1 MAWIGG
7 TRSWPSLRKGLL
19 AIAAAVGIFALFGF
33 FALPAILKPVVRDA
47 LSEALHRKT
56 SIRKVRVNPFVLSV
70 AVQGLEISERN
81 DPGKWISVE
90 EVFVNLQLASVYR
103 MGPVLKEIRLT
114 KPRVSIVRRKDG
126 TYNFTD
132 IIEERMNKQSDNTA
146 PLKYSFNNIQLIDGQ
161 VDFLDG
167 PKGARHKVEGIQL
180 AVPFFSNLKYAVDR
194 YVAPSFSA
202 VVNGDAVSM
211 KGWTKPFKESLE
223 TIFEINIAD
232 LDLPRY
238 LEYLPFRREYEVPS
252 ALLDVK
258 AIIRFLERKGLPPSI
273 SVDGYALLRDVRVTG
288 RDKSP
293 MISLPSVRAV
303 VLPVDIG
310 AGEYRLASLTVK
322 DPEIDVVIDRNKR
335 LNLLSLIPEK
345 EKEKEIVKEK
355 QDTKKESVFS
365 IDSVRLSGGKVRFTD
380 ASRPDVF
387 KTVLGDIRI
396 DVDALSTEKG
406 KAAAASLA
414 LSTEAGES
422 VGLMGNLSLAP
433 VGSEGTLTVDML
445 ALGKYAP
452 YYREKVLFDVMRGA
466 LDLRTEYSFAQ
477 TPEGDRFRLHGLAV
491 SVDGLRLRQRE
502 EKEDFLDIPAFSV
515 KDARID
521 PGLKEIEVG
530 EIATGKGRIA
540 IRKGADGKMNV
551 SRLVPEGAGAG
562 DSAKAAPESAE
573 KAAGKP
579 AEGKPWLV
587 TVKKTVVDQYAVRY
601 LDGTTNPRIEL
612 DFNGMRLRAENVTTE
627 KKRKGT
633 FSFATGYERE
643 GTLSLAGSFSVD
655 PLSMVAKLRAKGL
668 RFGRLQPYWTDY
680 VKVLVTDGKIS
691 AEGTVRIAAPK
702 GGPLQAG
709 YKGEASVNGF
719 SSLDKEQGEE
729 FLKFETL
736 HFAGIDAG
744 YMPTSVAIREIAL
757 SDFYSRIIINADG
770 TLNVQGIVAKGG
782 GQDNAAEKAAPEDG
796 AGKAGPEA
804 SSGPSAAAGPPAPV
818 RIDNVT
824 LQGGEVDFSDRYI
837 KPNYSAN
844 LTEIGGRVSGLS
856 SDESRLAD
864 IDLRGKLGKT
874 TPLEIKGKI
883 NPLAKDLFL
892 DIDVDFRDVELS
904 PLTPYFGRYAGYEI
918 EKGKLTLNLS
928 YRIEKKKLDAKNT
941 VFIDQFTFGN
951 PVESPDATKLPVKL
965 AVSLLKDRS
974 GEIHLDLPVTGRTDD
989 PKFSVWRIVWKIIGN
1004 LLVKAATSPFALIG
1018 GLLGGGGE
1026 ELAYVE
1032 FDPGRSD
1039 IPAVGMAKVRN
1050 LEKAL
1055 YDRPALKLEIV
1066 GHADLERDPEAL
1078 RQVVF
1083 RRKVAAQKVKALV
1096 KAGQPAPAVDN
1107 VRVDPAEYPKYLAL
1121 AYKEEKFP
1129 KPRNIIG
1136 MAKELPVPEMEKLMT
1151 THIRVTESDLR
1162 QLAVNRATRVRDA
1175 LVADGKVEP
1184 GRVFLVE
1191 PKSLAPA
1198 KKEKLKDSRVDFLI
1212 K

>member
-1 MAWIGG
+1 MAWIGEI
-7 TRSWPSLRKGLL
+7 RSLPSLRKGLL
-19 AIAAAVGIFALFGF
+19 AIAAAVGIFTLFGF
-33 FALPAILKPVVRDA
+33 FALPAILKPVVQDA

-56 SIRKVRVNPFVLSV
+56 SIRKIRVNPFVLAVS
-70 AVQGLEISERN
+70 VQGLEISERN
-81 DPGKWISVE
+81 DPGRWISVE
-90 EVFVNLQLASVYR
+90 ELFVNLQLASVYR
-103 MGPVLKEIRLT
+103 MGPILKEIRLT
-114 KPRVSIVRRKDG
+114 KPRVNIVRRKDG

-132 IIEERMNKQSDNTA
+132 IIEERMKIRSERES
-146 PLKYSFNNIQLIDGQ
+146 PLKYSFNNIRLIDGHL
-161 VDFLDG
+161 DFVDG
-167 PKGARHKVEGIQL
+167 PNGARHKVEGIQL

-223 TIFEINIAD
+223 TAVEIDISD

-238 LEYLPFRREYEVPS
+238 LEYLPFRREYEVAS
-252 ALLDVK
+252 ALLDIK
-258 AIIRFLERKGLPPSI
+258 AILRFLQRKGLPPSI

-293 MISLPSVRAV
+293 MVSLPSVRAV
-303 VLPVDIG
+303 VLPADIG

-322 DPEIDVVIDRNKR
+322 DPEIDAVIDRNKR
-335 LNLLSLIPEK
+335 LNLLYLKPEK
-345 EKEKEIVKEK
+345 EKEKQNTEKSGKEG
-355 QDTKKESVFS
+355 VFS

-387 KTVLGDIRI
+387 RTVLGDIRI

-406 KAAAASLA
+406 KTAAASLV

-422 VGLMGNLSLAP
+422 IGLKGTLSLAP
-433 VGSEGTLTVDML
+433 LGSEGTLTVGKL

-452 YYREKVLFDVMRGA
+452 YYREKVLFDVTRGA
-466 LDLRTEYSFAQ
+466 LDLRTGYSFAQ

-491 SVDGLRLRQRE
+491 SVGGLRLRQRE
-502 EKEDFLDIPAFSV
+502 EKEDFLDIPAFSA

-530 EIATGKGRIA
+530 EIATEKGRIA
-540 IRKGADGKMNV
+540 IRKRADGKMNV
-551 SRLVPEGAGAG
+551 SRLVPGGTGAG
-562 DSAKAAPESAE
+562 DSAKTAPEAAE
-573 KAAGKP
+573 KAAGKA
-579 AEGKPWLV
+579 AEGKPWFV
-587 TVKKTVVDQYAVRY
+587 TLKKTVVDRYSVRFE
-601 LDGTTNPRIEL
+601 DGATTPRVEMA
-612 DFNGMRLRAENVTTE
+612 FEGMRLRAENVTTE
-627 KKRKGT
+627 KNRKGT
-633 FSFATGYERE
+633 FSFATRYERE
-643 GTLSLAGSFSVD
+643 GTLSLAGSLSVD
-655 PLSMVAKLRAKGL
+655 PLSMAGKLRAKGL
-668 RFGRLQPYWTDY
+668 PVGRLQPYWTEN
-680 VKVLVTDGKIS
+680 VKVLVTGGRVS
-691 AEGTVRIAAPK
+691 AEGAVRIAAPK
-702 GGPLQAG
+702 GGPLHAQ

-719 SSLDKEQGEE
+719 SSVDKEQGEE

-757 SDFYSRIIINADG
+757 SDFYSRLIINADG

-782 GQDNAAEKAAPEDG
+782 GQDNAAEKAAPEG
-796 AGKAGPEA
+796 SAGKAGPEA
-804 SSGPSAAAGPPAPV
+804 PAAAPSPVPV
-818 RIDNVT
+818 RIAALT
-824 LQGGEVDFSDRYI
+824 LQGGAINFSDRYI
-837 KPNYSAN
+837 KPNYSAS
-844 LTEIGGRVSGLS
+844 LSEIGGRVSGLS
-856 SDESRLAD
+856 SDESGRAD
-864 IDLRGKLGKT
+864 VDLLGKLGKT

-892 DIDVDFRDVELS
+892 DLDVDFRDVELS
-904 PLTPYFGRYAGYEI
+904 PLSPYSGKYAGYEI

-928 YRIEKKKLDAKNT
+928 YRIEKKKLDAQNT

-951 PVESPDATKLPVKL
+951 PVESSDATKLPVKL
-965 AVSLLKDRS
+965 AVSLLKDRK

-1018 GLLGGGGE
+1018 ALFGGGGE

-1032 FDPGRSD
+1032 FDPGQSG
-1039 IPAVGMAKVRN
+1039 IPAAGMAKVRN

-1055 YDRPALKLEIV
+1055 YDRPALKLEIE

-1083 RRKVAAQKVKALV
+1083 RRKVAAQKVKALA

-1151 THIRVTESDLR
+1151 THIQVTESDLR
-1162 QLAVNRATRVRDA
+1162 QLAVDRATRVRDA